1 MSDWRINADTKAYIE
16 FLEKRTIR
24 LQESL
29 KAVIAA
35 YEQAGYI
42 MGKQPDA
49 ITQVLIDA
57 KQTLKET
64 E

>member
-1 MSDWRINADTKAYIE
+1 MSDESYREWKSEQQLDVIKHLR
-16 FLEKRTIR
+16 
-24 LQESL
+24 ESL